1 MSVSHHHHHHHE
13 IEDEE
18 SERKTRVV
26 VIITLVTMVIE
37 IYAGIVTKSMGL
49 LADGWHMGTHAGAL
63 SITLYAYYYARTE
76 KSVKDKR
83 ESVMALAGF
92 TSGIILALVA
102 IYIGLESIDKVLNP
116 PEIQYTQAIA
126 VAFFGLIVNIVCAY
140 ILGIE
145 GHDHDHSHD
154 HDHDHSH
161 DHDHD
166 HSHDHDHDHSHDNKP
181 ENLERGTWDVALNT
195 YKEDFDAVKS
205 VFDSYVTPPDEIED
219 LNRRGAY
226 MHVLADALVSI
237 LILLALILGLLNS
250 KLAILDPMIGIIGGI
265 IIARWSLSLI
275 TESKNQLLGID

>member
-1 MSVSHHHHHHHE
+1 MSGSHHHHHHHE

-18 SERKTRVV
+18 SERKTRIV

-76 KSVKDKR
+76 KTVKDKR
-83 ESVMALAGF
+83 EAVMALAGF

-102 IYIGLESIDKVLNP
+102 IYIGLESIDKVVNP
-116 PEIQYTQAIA
+116 PEIDYNTAIA
-126 VAFFGLIVNIVCAY
+126 VAFFGLVVNIVCAY

-145 GHDHDHSHD
+145 GHHHD
-154 HDHDHSH
+154 HDHDHDL
-161 DHDHD
+161 DH
-166 HSHDHDHDHSHDNKP
+166 
-181 ENLERGTWDVALNT
+181 ENVERGTWDVALNP
-195 YKEDFDAVKS
+195 YKEDFSAVKS
-205 VFDSYVTPPDEIED
+205 VFDSYVTNPDEIED

-237 LILLALILGLLNS
+237 LILVALALGFLNS
-250 KLAILDPMIGIIGGI
+250 KLAILDPLIGLIGGI

-275 TESKNQLLGID
+275 SESKNQLLGID

>member
-18 SERKTRVV
+18 SERKTRIV

-76 KSVKDKR
+76 KTVKDKR
-83 ESVMALAGF
+83 EAVMALAGF

-102 IYIGLESIDKVLNP
+102 IYIGLESIDKVVNP
-116 PEIQYTQAIA
+116 PEIDYNTAIA
-126 VAFFGLIVNIVCAY
+126 VAFFGLVVNIVCAY

-145 GHDHDHSHD
+145 GHGHDHSHD
-154 HDHDHSH
+154 HGHDQGHDHV
-161 DHDHD
+161 
-166 HSHDHDHDHSHDNKP
+166 HSHDNKS

>member
-1 MSVSHHHHHHHE
+1 MSVGHHHHHE

-76 KSVKDKR
+76 KSVKGKR

-116 PEIQYTQAIA
+116 PEIQYIEAIT

-145 GHDHDHSHD
+145 GHHHDHSRE

-161 DHDHD
+161 EHDHG
-166 HSHDHDHDHSHDNKP
+166 
-181 ENLERGTWDVALNT
+181 NLERGTWDVALNT

-237 LILLALILGLLNS
+237 LILIALILGLLNS

-265 IIARWSLSLI
+265 IIGRWSLSLI

>member
-18 SERKTRVV
+18 SERKTRIV

-63 SITLYAYYYARTE
+63 SITLYAYYYVRTE
-76 KSVKDKR
+76 ETVKDKR
-83 ESVMALAGF
+83 EAVMALAGF

-102 IYIGLESIDKVLNP
+102 IYIGLESIDKVVNP
-116 PEIQYTQAIA
+116 PEIDYNTAIA
-126 VAFFGLIVNIVCAY
+126 VAFFGLVVNIVCAY

-145 GHDHDHSHD
+145 GHHHDH
-154 HDHDHSH
+154 
-161 DHDHD
+161 
-166 HSHDHDHDHSHDNKP
+166 
-181 ENLERGTWDVALNT
+181 ENVERGTWDVAFNT
-195 YKEDFDAVKS
+195 YKEDFSAVKS
-205 VFDSYVTPPDEIED
+205 VFDSYVTNPDEIED

-237 LILLALILGLLNS
+237 LILVALALGFLNS
-250 KLAILDPMIGIIGGI
+250 KLAILDPLIGLIGGI

-275 TESKNQLLGID
+275 SESKNQLLGID

>member
-1 MSVSHHHHHHHE
+1 MSVGHHHHE

-18 SERKTRVV
+18 SERKTRIV

-49 LADGWHMGTHAGAL
+49 LADGWHMGTHASAL

-76 KSVKDKR
+76 ESVKGKR

-102 IYIGLESIDKVLNP
+102 IYIGLESLDKVVNP
-116 PEIQYTQAIA
+116 PDIQFREAIA
-126 VAFFGLIVNIVCAY
+126 VAFFGLLVNIACAY

-145 GHDHDHSHD
+145 GRHHDHDHNHEHD
-154 HDHDHSH
+154 HDHNHEH
-161 DHDHD
+161 DHDHN
-166 HSHDHDHDHSHDNKP
+166 HEHDHDHKNS
-181 ENLERGTWDVALNT
+181 ESGTWNVALNT
-195 YKEDFDAVKS
+195 YKEDFDTVKS
-205 VFDSYVTPPDEIED
+205 VFDSYVTPADEIED

-226 MHVLADALVSI
+226 MHVLADALVSVLI
-237 LILLALILGLLNS
+237 LIALILGMFFP
-250 KLAILDPMIGIIGGI
+250 KLAILDPLIGIIGGV
-265 IIARWSLSLI
+265 IIARWALSLI

>member
-1 MSVSHHHHHHHE
+1 MSVGHHHHHHHE
-13 IEDEE
+13 IDDEE

-116 PEIQYTQAIA
+116 PEIEYTAAIS
-126 VAFFGLIVNIVCAY
+126 VAFFGLLVNIACAY

-145 GHDHDHSHD
+145 GHHHDHSHDHEHDHSHD
-154 HDHDHSH
+154 HDHKH
-161 DHDHD
+161 DHDD
-166 HSHDHDHDHSHDNKP
+166 TS

-195 YKEDFDAVKS
+195 YREDFDTVKS

-237 LILLALILGLLNS
+237 LILVALVLGLLNS

>member
-1 MSVSHHHHHHHE
+1 MSVGHHHHHSHE

-18 SERKTRVV
+18 SERKTRIV
-26 VIITLVTMVIE
+26 VIITLITMVIE

-76 KSVKDKR
+76 TTVKDKR

-102 IYIGLESIDKVLNP
+102 IYIGLESIDKVVNP
-116 PEIQYTQAIA
+116 QEIKYKEAII
-126 VAFFGLIVNIVCAY
+126 VAFFGLLVNIVCAY

-145 GHDHDHSHD
+145 GHDHGHD
-154 HDHDHSH
+154 HDHDH
-161 DHDHD
+161 DHDH
-166 HSHDHDHDHSHDNKP
+166 HSHDKEHK
-181 ENLERGTWDVALNT
+181 NLERGTWDVALNT
-195 YKEDFDAVKS
+195 YKEDFSAVKS
-205 VFDSYVTPPDEIED
+205 VFDSYVTPPEEIED

-237 LILLALILGLLNS
+237 LILVALILGMLNS
-250 KLAILDPMIGIIGGI
+250 GLAILDPLIGIIGGI
-265 IIARWSLSLI
+265 IIARWALSLI

>member
-1 MSVSHHHHHHHE
+1 MSVGHHHHHHHE
-13 IEDEE
+13 IDDEE

-116 PEIQYTQAIA
+116 PEIEYTAAIS
-126 VAFFGLIVNIVCAY
+126 VAFFGLLVNIACAY

-145 GHDHDHSHD
+145 GHHHDHGHEHSHDHEHDHSHD
-154 HDHDHSH
+154 HDHKH
-161 DHDHD
+161 DHEDT
-166 HSHDHDHDHSHDNKP
+166 S

-195 YKEDFDAVKS
+195 YREDFDTVKS

-237 LILLALILGLLNS
+237 LILVALVLGLLNS

>member
-1 MSVSHHHHHHHE
+1 MSVGHHHHHSHE

-18 SERKTRVV
+18 SERKTRIV

-49 LADGWHMGTHAGAL
+49 LADGWHMGTHAAAL

-76 KSVKDKR
+76 KTVKDKR

-102 IYIGLESIDKVLNP
+102 IYIGLESIDKVVNP
-116 PEIQYTQAIA
+116 QEIKYKEAII
-126 VAFFGLIVNIVCAY
+126 VAFFGLLVNIVCAY

-145 GHDHDHSHD
+145 GHHHGHNHSHDHEHSHDHSHD
-154 HDHDHSH
+154 HDHSH
-161 DHDHD
+161 EQ
-166 HSHDHDHDHSHDNKP
+166 KKKK
-181 ENLERGTWDVALNT
+181 LERGTWDVALNT

-205 VFDSYVTPPDEIED
+205 VFDSYVTPPEEIED

-237 LILLALILGLLNS
+237 LILVALLLGMLNS
-250 KLAILDPMIGIIGGI
+250 GLAILDPLIGIIGGI
-265 IIARWSLSLI
+265 IIARWALSLI
-275 TESKNQLLGID
+275 TESKNQILGID

>member
-18 SERKTRVV
+18 SERKTRIV

-102 IYIGLESIDKVLNP
+102 IYIGLESIDKVINP

-145 GHDHDHSHD
+145 GHGHDHSHD

-161 DHDHD
+161 DHA
-166 HSHDHDHDHSHDNKP
+166 HSHDNKS

>member
-1 MSVSHHHHHHHE
+1 
-13 IEDEE
+13 
-18 SERKTRVV
+18 
-26 VIITLVTMVIE
+26 
-37 IYAGIVTKSMGL
+37 
-49 LADGWHMGTHAGAL
+49 
-63 SITLYAYYYARTE
+63 
-76 KSVKDKR
+76 
-83 ESVMALAGF
+83 MALAGF

-116 PEIQYTQAIA
+116 PEIQYIEAIT

-145 GHDHDHSHD
+145 GHHHDHSHE

-161 DHDHD
+161 EHEH
-166 HSHDHDHDHSHDNKP
+166 

-237 LILLALILGLLNS
+237 LILIALILGLLNS

-265 IIARWSLSLI
+265 IIGRWSLSLI

>member
-1 MSVSHHHHHHHE
+1 MSVGHHHHHHHE
-13 IEDEE
+13 IDDEE

-116 PEIQYTQAIA
+116 PEIEYTAAIS
-126 VAFFGLIVNIVCAY
+126 VAFFGLLVNIACAY

-145 GHDHDHSHD
+145 GHHHDHGHDHSHDHEHDHSHD
-154 HDHDHSH
+154 HDHKH
-161 DHDHD
+161 DHDD
-166 HSHDHDHDHSHDNKP
+166 TS

-195 YKEDFDAVKS
+195 YREDFDTVKS

-237 LILLALILGLLNS
+237 LILVALVLGLLNS

>member
-1 MSVSHHHHHHHE
+1 MSVSHHHHHSHE
-13 IEDEE
+13 IDDEE
-18 SERKTRVV
+18 SERKTRIVI
-26 VIITLVTMVIE
+26 IITLVTMVIE

-76 KSVKDKR
+76 KSVKDKK

-102 IYIGLESIDKVLNP
+102 LYIGLESIDRVINR
-116 PEIQYTQAIA
+116 PEIQYEEAIA

-145 GHDHDHSHD
+145 GHVHNDDHNHD
-154 HDHDHSH
+154 HDHDHHHNH

-166 HSHDHDHDHSHDNKP
+166 DKK
-181 ENLERGTWDVALNT
+181 LERGTWNVALNT
-195 YKEDFDAVKS
+195 YKEDFSAVKS
-205 VFDSYVTPPDEIED
+205 VFDSYVTNPDEIDD

-237 LILLALILGLLNS
+237 LILIALILGMIS
-250 KLAILDPMIGIIGGI
+250 SSLAVLDPLIGLIGGI
-265 IIARWSLSLI
+265 IIARWSISLI
-275 TESKNQLLGID
+275 SESKNQLLGIK

>member
-102 IYIGLESIDKVLNP
+102 IYIGLESIDKVINP

-145 GHDHDHSHD
+145 GHGHDHSHD
-154 HDHDHSH
+154 HGHDQGHDHV
-161 DHDHD
+161 
-166 HSHDHDHDHSHDNKP
+166 HSHDNKS

>member
-1 MSVSHHHHHHHE
+1 MSVGHHHHHHHE
-13 IEDEE
+13 IDDEE

-116 PEIQYTQAIA
+116 PEIEYTAAIS
-126 VAFFGLIVNIVCAY
+126 VAFFGLLVNIACAY

-145 GHDHDHSHD
+145 GHHHDHGHDHSHDHEHDHSHD
-154 HDHDHSH
+154 HDHKH
-161 DHDHD
+161 DHEET
-166 HSHDHDHDHSHDNKP
+166 S

-195 YKEDFDAVKS
+195 YREDFDTVKS

-237 LILLALILGLLNS
+237 LILVALVLGLLNS

>member
-1 MSVSHHHHHHHE
+1 MSVGHHHHHHE

-18 SERKTRVV
+18 SERKTRIV

-76 KSVKDKR
+76 ESVKGKR

-102 IYIGLESIDKVLNP
+102 IYIGLESIDKVVNP
-116 PEIQYTQAIA
+116 PDIQFREAIA
-126 VAFFGLIVNIVCAY
+126 VALFGLLVNIGCAY

-145 GHDHDHSHD
+145 GRHHDHEHDHDHNHEHD
-154 HDHDHSH
+154 HDHNHEH
-161 DHDHD
+161 DHKN
-166 HSHDHDHDHSHDNKP
+166 S
-181 ENLERGTWDVALNT
+181 ERGTWNVALNT
-195 YKEDFDAVKS
+195 YKEDFDTVKS
-205 VFDSYVTPPDEIED
+205 VFDSYVTPADEIED

-226 MHVLADALVSI
+226 MHVLADALVSVLI
-237 LILLALILGLLNS
+237 LIALILGMLFP
-250 KLAILDPMIGIIGGI
+250 KLAILDPLIGIIGGV
-265 IIARWSLSLI
+265 IIARWALSLI

>member
-1 MSVSHHHHHHHE
+1 MSVGHHHHHHHE
-13 IEDEE
+13 IDDEE

-116 PEIQYTQAIA
+116 PEIEYTAAIS
-126 VAFFGLIVNIVCAY
+126 VAFFGLLVNIACAY

-145 GHDHDHSHD
+145 GHHHDHAHDHSHDHEHDHSHD
-154 HDHDHSH
+154 HDHKH
-161 DHDHD
+161 DHDD
-166 HSHDHDHDHSHDNKP
+166 TS

-195 YKEDFDAVKS
+195 YREDFDTVKS

-237 LILLALILGLLNS
+237 LILVALVLGLLNS

>member
-1 MSVSHHHHHHHE
+1 MSVGHHHHHHHE

-18 SERKTRVV
+18 SERKTRIV

-76 KSVKDKR
+76 ESVKGKR

-102 IYIGLESIDKVLNP
+102 IYIGLESIDKVVNP
-116 PEIQYTQAIA
+116 PDIQFREAIA
-126 VAFFGLIVNIVCAY
+126 VALFGLLVNIGCAY

-145 GHDHDHSHD
+145 GRHHNYEHDHEYDHEHDHDHGHKNS
-154 HDHDHSH
+154 
-161 DHDHD
+161 
-166 HSHDHDHDHSHDNKP
+166 
-181 ENLERGTWDVALNT
+181 ERGTWNVALNT
-195 YKEDFDAVKS
+195 YKEDFDTVKS
-205 VFDSYVTPPDEIED
+205 VFDSYVTPADEIED

-226 MHVLADALVSI
+226 MHVLADALVSVLI
-237 LILLALILGLLNS
+237 LIALILGMLFP
-250 KLAILDPMIGIIGGI
+250 KLAILDPLIGIIGGV
-265 IIARWSLSLI
+265 IIARWALSLI

>member
-161 DHDHD
+161 DHDHN

-265 IIARWSLSLI
+265 IIARWSISLI